1 MVGHLAEFTCRR
13 MRSPAL
19 VLLIA
24 IATSLLGCGDNA
36 SSAVAVHAS
45 FQLLRGLPGES
56 VAYAV
61 SADGSVVAGVAEDLG
76 HAFRW
81 DAGAG
86 MVSLGVLPGKTSST
100 ALAISAD
107 GRSVTG
113 FSGRVNAGVP
123 FLWTAGSGFIG
134 LNPLPESE
142 TVGNATGLSSNG
154 DRIVG
159 WALGPNRGANA
170 VVWDGGGEPFQIAPD
185 TIASYAAGLTPDGA
199 VVVGNSFIDSQSEP
213 FRWESTTG
221 PVLLGDA
228 PRGTGR
234 TIANAISA
242 DGRRICG
249 VTHLDSGQEAACCW
263 SAADGW
269 RILPG
274 RPGTNS
280 TATAVSGDGT
290 VVVGAVDGEAA
301 IWIRDELFF
310 VVERLR
316 RFGIDLPANEWQV
329 WTANAITA
337 DGQTLVGSAVAPDGL
352 ETAWIAT
359 LPRSGR

>member
-1 MVGHLAEFTCRR
+1 MVGHPAAFCRLVR
-13 MRSPAL
+13 LPAL
-19 VLLIA
+19 GLWFA
-24 IATSLLGCGDNA
+24 IAAILLGCGDDE
-36 SSAVAVHAS
+36 SSAAAGHAS

-61 SADGSVVAGVAEDLG
+61 SADGTSVAGVAEDLG

-81 DAGAG
+81 NAGGG
-86 MVSLGVLPGKTSST
+86 MASLGDLPGKTSST

-107 GRSVTG
+107 GRTVTG
-113 FSGRVNAGVP
+113 FSGPVNAGAP
-123 FLWTAGSGFIG
+123 FLWTAGSGLIG
-134 LNPLPESE
+134 LNPLPDSE
-142 TVGNATGLSSNG
+142 RVGSATGVSANG

-159 WALGPNRGANA
+159 WTLGPNRGATA
-170 VVWDGGGEPFQIAPD
+170 VVWDSRGEPLQIAPD
-185 TIASYAAGLTPDGA
+185 TIASYAVGLTPDGA
-199 VVVGNSFIDSQSEP
+199 VVVGNSFLDSQSEP
-213 FRWESTTG
+213 FRWEDTTG

-234 TIANAISA
+234 TVANAISA

-249 VTHLDSGQEAACCW
+249 VTRLDTGQEAACCW
-263 SAADGW
+263 SAAAGW

-280 TATAVSGDGT
+280 TATAVSGNGT

-301 IWIRDELFF
+301 VWIGDELFF

-329 WTANAITA
+329 WSANAVTR

-352 ETAWIAT
+352 EAAWIAT
-359 LPRSGR
+359 LPQSAK